1 MKKYFWIGLILVATL
16 LLPACSASATPSL
29 SHSEANFS
37 TTSQG
42 IAPVPAGSGAGG
54 GAVSAPI
61 AAPVLGVNS
70 PASNTGSLPDMTA
83 SGTAASD
90 RIVINN
96 ADLKIVVKDP
106 AASMDFI
113 TNLASKMNGWVVSSN
128 LYKTTTDQG
137 IQVPEATITIRV
149 DAQQLD
155 NAIKQIK
162 AQVSNP
168 QTDVLSETVTG
179 QDVTKEYTDLNSRLT
194 NLQKAEAQL
203 QEIMASASKTE
214 DVLTVYN
221 QLTQIREQIEV
232 IQGQINYYKES
243 AAYSA
248 ISVTLT
254 AQASVQPLQ
263 IGGWQPAG
271 VARNALQSLIS
282 ALQFLGSAAIWIL
295 LFLAPIAIVIFI
307 PLWILW
313 KLLRRFTRR
322 KAVRPAAVVP
332 TPPTQP

>member
-1 MKKYFWIGLILVATL
+1 MKKHFWIGLILAAAL
-16 LLPACSASATPSL
+16 LLPACAAARTPAPSR
-29 SHSEANFS
+29 SEANFS
-37 TTSQG
+37 TGQG
-42 IAPVPAGSGAGG
+42 GAPVPPG
-54 GAVSAPI
+54 GASSAPI
-61 AAPVLGVNS
+61 AAPALDANG
-70 PASNTGSLPDMTA
+70 PATVKSSLPDVTA
-83 SGTAASD
+83 SGAAATD

-96 ADLKIVVKDP
+96 ADIKIVVKDP

-128 LYKTTTDQG
+128 LYKTTTDKG
-137 IQVPEATITIRV
+137 IEVPEATITIRV
-149 DAQQLD
+149 DSKQLD
-155 NAIKQIK
+155 NAIQQIK
-162 AQVSNP
+162 VQVSNP

-214 DVLTVYN
+214 DVLAVYN

-263 IGGWQPAG
+263 IGGWQPVG

-295 LFLAPIAIVIFI
+295 LFLVPIAIVIFI

-322 KAVRPAAVVP
+322 KATPSAPVTPA
-332 TPPTQP
+332 PPTHP